1 MARRQPGGKRS
12 KGKKNRKHGRN
23 KESCNLY
30 RQQNRRERNKA
41 LRLARHLRHHPTDQ
55 TARAALRGL
64 PMDGA
69 LTPSG
74 VTYPH
79 EPPSDPDVPF
89 DRPSGA
95 LAAPAPRSPGDYPLG
110 GDGVCGGG
118 SGDPTRHSGVWA
130 STPPGPLLGHRILKF
145 RKWYYNSDRWRPAGR
160 RSARVHPRYAPVGR
174 YAAQAKKDPGEPGPR
189 HEETERLL
197 GVQPGKGSANT
208 FERYEGPVHITSKV
222 RVTGHVTRKVGD
234 VVPGSVS
241 TFERRQVHVKFVS
254 PVARLYW
261 VDRGHRVCIGHHS
274 TL

>member
-41 LRLARHLRHHPTDQ
+41 RRLARHLRHHPTDN

-79 EPPSDPDVPF
+79 EPQSPDLPC

-118 SGDPTRHSGVWA
+118 SGDPTRDSGVWA
-130 STPPGPLLGHRILKF
+130 HTAPGHLLGHRVLKL
-145 RKWYYNSDRWRPAGR
+145 RKRYYNSDWRLPLDGAALECILGTYRSGNTPRRQKKTPANRGQDTR
-160 RSARVHPRYAPVGR
+160 RQKGYLVFSQVRVRRIRSSDTKAPYTSPARSASRAMSLARKAMWSQ
-174 YAAQAKKDPGEPGPR
+174 AASVLSNGAKSESSSSA
-189 HEETERLL
+189 LL
-197 GVQPGKGSANT
+197 RASIGSTGV
-208 FERYEGPVHITSKV
+208 I
-222 RVTGHVTRKVGD
+222 
-234 VVPGSVS
+234 GSV
-241 TFERRQVHVKFVS
+241 
-254 PVARLYW
+254 
-261 VDRGHRVCIGHHS
+261 
-274 TL
+274 

>member
-41 LRLARHLRHHPTDQ
+41 LRLARHLRHHPTDN
-55 TARAALRGL
+55 TAAAALRGL

-69 LTPSG
+69 LTPSPYPLPGTFLGYTLEG

-79 EPPSDPDVPF
+79 EPLGLPC
-89 DRPSGA
+89 DRSGGA

-118 SGDPTRHSGVWA
+118 SGDPTRDSGVWA
-130 STPPGPLLGHRILKF
+130 HTAPGHLLGHRILKF
-145 RKWYYNSDRWRPAGR
+145 RKQYYNSDWRLPLVGA
-160 RSARVHPRYAPVGR
+160 APEDGPDSVVVR
-174 YAAQAKKDPGEPGPR
+174 EPAAQAKKDPGEPGPR
-189 HEETERLL
+189 HEETERLFGYVVPIARIHLAMFTTEL
-197 GVQPGKGSANT
+197 GTVQALPG
-208 FERYEGPVHITSKV
+208 V
-222 RVTGHVTRKVGD
+222 RVRHRHEADIGIVVGVPPGATTIT
-234 VVPGSVS
+234 VVGFS
-241 TFERRQVHVKFVS
+241 
-254 PVARLYW
+254 
-261 VDRGHRVCIGHHS
+261 GHHS